1 MIIKLRMTFPIMGQE
16 SELNPNL
23 SMASSESSLYHV
35 STCVEGTVLL
45 QWVSLIEEA
54 ATNSNNFWSILASVR
69 QILSKLEKCER
80 SSAEQDHLPPF
91 Q

>member
-23 SMASSESSLYHV
+23 SMALSKSSLYHV

-69 QILSKLEKCER
+69 QILSKLENCER
-80 SSAEQDHLPPF
+80 SSAEQDHLSPF

>member
-35 STCVEGTVLL
+35 STCVEGIVVL

-69 QILSKLEKCER
+69 QMLSKLEKCER

>member
-69 QILSKLEKCER
+69 QILSKLENCER
-80 SSAEQDHLPPF
+80 SFAEQDHLSPF